1 MNIEHI
7 KNNRSFVVNF
17 LIIIVIIMS
26 ILGTV
31 SFVLFFTNCP
41 TNCIPKKESYNFN
54 RHVPKKESYHNMFNN
69 KHRKQHLSRK
79 SKNYTQLI
87 PLDDILDSFF
97 PQDKMLVFLNY
108 S

>member
-17 LIIIVIIMS
+17 LVIIVIIMS

-41 TNCIPKKESYNFN
+41 TNCIPKKESYNSNNFIN
-54 RHVPKKESYHNMFNN
+54 RHVPKKESYHNMFNRQYN
-69 KHRKQHLSRK
+69 QHNHHLSK
-79 SKNYTQLI
+79 KPKNYTQLI
-87 PLDDILDSFF
+87 PLDDILDS
-97 PQDKMLVFLNY
+97 L
-108 S
+108 

>member
-41 TNCIPKKESYNFN
+41 TNCIPKKETYNDI
-54 RHVPKKESYHNMFNN
+54 FNN
-69 KHRKQHLSRK
+69 KQHKQHKQHKHHKHHLSGK

-87 PLDDILDSFF
+87 PLEDILDSF
-97 PQDKMLVFLNY
+97 
-108 S
+108 

>member
-17 LIIIVIIMS
+17 LMIIVIIMS

-41 TNCIPKKESYNFN
+41 TNCIPKKESYHSANNFIN
-54 RHVPKKESYHNMFNN
+54 RHVPKKESYNGYHMFNN
-69 KHRKQHLSRK
+69 RQYNHNQQQNLSKK

-87 PLDDILDSFF
+87 PLDDILDS
-97 PQDKMLVFLNY
+97 L
-108 S
+108 